1 MVTIVYIV
9 TAVVFILC
17 APLNFSG
24 YIYFDK
30 QSKRLSFGIYL
41 YGFIKVFGG
50 YTQLI
55 KGGVIIHYANK
66 KARLFLKRDMGNFK
80 IKLKDLKSI
89 EVFSSKLVT
98 SFPCAADY
106 ANLASCI
113 TVATNFICPFIVTNK
128 DFIKL
133 NSTVI
138 LGRDEDLKAYY
149 KISVGFNLSVIL
161 KILVG

>member
-1 MVTIVYIV
+1 MAIVYVV
-9 TAVVFILC
+9 TAVAFILC

-24 YIYFDK
+24 YLYLDK
-30 QSKRLSFGIYL
+30 ESKRLSFGIYL
-41 YGFIKVFGG
+41 YGVIKVFGG
-50 YTQLI
+50 YAQPV
-55 KGGVIIHYANK
+55 KRGVIIHYANK
-66 KARLFLKRDMGNFK
+66 KARLFLKSDMGSFK

-98 SFPCAADY
+98 SFPCTVNDV
-106 ANLASCI
+106 NLASCI
-113 TVATNFICPFIVTNK
+113 TVATNFICPFIVTKKN
-128 DFIKL
+128 FIKL

-149 KISVGFNLSVIL
+149 KINVAFNLLVII